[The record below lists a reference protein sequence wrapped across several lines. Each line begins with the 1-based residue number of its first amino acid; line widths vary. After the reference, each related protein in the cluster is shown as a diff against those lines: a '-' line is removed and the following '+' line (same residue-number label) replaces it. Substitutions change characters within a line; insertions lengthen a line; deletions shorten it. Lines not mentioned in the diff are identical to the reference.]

1 MARKY
6 EFDDALKGVY
16 TDHDEVAP
24 EQITNYRAIEFL
36 SVGSLLCGVA
46 SLLTFLSWSLV
57 AVPFLGVL
65 LGILSLR
72 KILGAAEEVGGMAV
86 TSAGLGLSVLFG
98 LTGIGVLTYHSIH
111 SVPAG
116 YVRLDFDDLA
126 ILRPGELSEQLAQ
139 YAENR
144 QPVFLQ
150 GYMYQ
155 TNKMSGI
162 DHFMLVKSTEHCK
175 SCSPTRNPAEMVEVM
190 MAGDQRVAYRT
201 RPVRVGGYLEIAPE
215 RLRSGQ
221 SPYMIR
227 ADVFR

>member
-16 TDHDEVAP
+16 ADHDGAAP
-24 EQITNYRAIEFL
+24 DQATDYRAIGVL
-36 SVGSLLCGVA
+36 SVGSLICGILSIV
-46 SLLTFLSWSLV
+46 TFLSWSLV
-57 AVPFLGVL
+57 ALPVCGVVLGVL
-65 LGILSLR
+65 ALR
-72 KILGAAEEVGGMAV
+72 KILHAAEEVGGMAI
-86 TSAGLGLSVLFG
+86 TSAGLGLSILFG
-98 LTGIGVLTYHSIH
+98 GVGIGVLLYHQIH

-116 YVRLDFDDLA
+116 YIRLDFDGLA
-126 ILRPGELSEQLAQ
+126 LPRPGTVAEDLQQ

-144 QPVFLQ
+144 QPIFIQ

-175 SCSPTRNPAEMVEVM
+175 SCAPTKNPAEMVEVM
-190 MAGDQRVAYRT
+190 MTEGQRVAYRT
-201 RPVRVGGYLEIAPE
+201 RPVRVGGLLEIDAD

-221 SPYMIR
+221 SPYLIR

>member
-16 TDHDEVAP
+16 TDRDEVAP
-24 EQITNYRAIEFL
+24 EQATDYRAIGVL
-36 SVGSLLCGVA
+36 SVGSLICGVL
-46 SLLTFLSWSLV
+46 SILTFLSWSLV
-57 AVPFLGVL
+57 ALPICGVVLGV
-65 LGILSLR
+65 LSLR
-72 KILGAAEEVGGMAV
+72 KILHATEEVGGMTI
-86 TSAGLGLSVLFG
+86 TSAGLGLSILCGGVG
-98 LTGIGVLTYHSIH
+98 VGVLIYHQIH

-116 YVRLDFDDLA
+116 YIRLDFDELA
-126 ILRPGELSEQLAQ
+126 LPRPGTVSEKLLH

-144 QPVFLQ
+144 QPVFIQ

-175 SCSPTRNPAEMVEVM
+175 SCAPTRNPAEMVEVM
-190 MAGDQRVAYRT
+190 MTGDQRVAYRT
-201 RPVRVGGYLEIAPE
+201 RPVRVGGLLEIDPD